1 MPMPGVNVGDL
12 GPKLGYGSIDNG
24 YLSFDHYRIPRTQ
37 MLTRFAEVTK
47 EGDLE
52 MRGDP
57 RILYNIMVMTR
68 MNIISGA
75 GLFLSRALLIAT
87 RYAVCRRQFKTIPG
101 QKNER
106 KLADY

>member
-1 MPMPGVNVGDL
+1 
-12 GPKLGYGSIDNG
+12 
-24 YLSFDHYRIPRTQ
+24 

-47 EGDLE
+47 EGELE

-75 GLFLSRALLIAT
+75 SFYLHRALIIAT
-87 RYAVCRRQFKTIPG
+87 RYAVCRR
-101 QKNER
+101 
-106 KLADY
+106 